1 MASIV
6 ADRISVEFT
15 AYGASA
21 RSLRGRLLRAS
32 VGGLMGV
39 GRDNLVHID
48 ALHDVSFTLEDGD
61 RLGLIGANG
70 AGKSTL
76 LRVLA
81 GVYFPGRGRLQVD
94 GKISPIFDAAAGMD
108 LDVSGRDNIFLRGIY
123 LGATPR
129 EIRRKTDEIV
139 EFTELG
145 DYLLMP
151 VRIYATGMLTRLAF
165 AISTAFTPDILL
177 LDEGIGSVD
186 AAFLE
191 KTMQRLETFAGHA
204 RILALAS
211 HDSGLIRRLCNKVAW
226 LDHGRLVA
234 VGGVDEILARY
245 GERTGGKASPTA
257 A

>member
-6 ADRISVEFT
+6 ADRIGIEFT

-32 VGGLMGV
+32 VGGLMGI
-39 GRDNLVHID
+39 GQDRLVHIE
-48 ALHDVSFTLEDGD
+48 ALSDISFSLSDGD
-61 RLGLIGANG
+61 RLGLIGSNG

-81 GVYFPGRGRLQVD
+81 GVYFPGRGTLTVD
-94 GKISPIFDAAAGMD
+94 GEISPIFDAAAGMD
-108 LDVSGRDNIFLRGIY
+108 LDVSGQENIFLRGIY
-123 LGATPR
+123 LGITPG
-129 EIRRKTDEIV
+129 EIRRKMQDIV

-151 VRIYATGMLTRLAF
+151 ARIYSTGMLTRLAF

-186 AAFLE
+186 IGFMAKA
-191 KTMQRLETFAGHA
+191 MQRLDNLAGRA
-204 RILALAS
+204 RILVLAT
-211 HDSGLIRRLCNKVAW
+211 HDQGFIRRLCNKVAW
-226 LDHGRLVA
+226 LDHGRLIA
-234 VGGVDEILARY
+234 MGDVDEVLSRYTLAA
-245 GERTGGKASPTA
+245 GKPFAP
-257 A
+257 

>member
-32 VGGLMGV
+32 VGGLMGI
-39 GRDNLVHID
+39 GQDKLVHID
-48 ALHDVSFTLEDGD
+48 ALSDISFALTDGD

-81 GVYFPGRGRLQVD
+81 GVYFPGRGELRVD
-94 GKISPIFDAAAGMD
+94 GRVSPIFDAAAGMD
-108 LDVSGRDNIFLRGIY
+108 LDVTGRDNIFLRGIY
-123 LGATPR
+123 LGIAPR
-129 EIRRKTDEIV
+129 EIRRKMDDII

-151 VRIYATGMLTRLAF
+151 VRIYSTGMLTRLAF

-186 AAFLE
+186 AGFMA
-191 KTMQRLETFAGHA
+191 KAMRRLDELAGRA
-204 RILALAS
+204 RILALAT
-211 HDSGLIRRLCNKVAW
+211 HDKGFIRQLCNKVAW
-226 LDHGRLVA
+226 LEHGRLVA
-234 VGGVDEILARY
+234 IGDVDEILSRY
-245 GERTGGKASPTA
+245 TLSAKSHQ
-257 A
+257 